1 MKETNYFS
9 LYIYIYIFILAKS
22 ASMCAGW
29 AFWVWLDYCSQF
41 QEACWKSN
49 LLYICMYTIIII
61 IIIIY
66 GKKSPSFW
74 KFYFPYKN
82 SNPRMLRSLDW
93 KKEKLLPP
101 TMCDV
106 WTFGFPSMET
116 LWTVETTN
124 MSLPWMAT
132 QVAMFYFW
140 RFRNIFG
147 QGLVVVSINLP
158 H

>member
-1 MKETNYFS
+1 
-9 LYIYIYIFILAKS
+9 
-22 ASMCAGW
+22 
-29 AFWVWLDYCSQF
+29 
-41 QEACWKSN
+41 
-49 LLYICMYTIIII
+49 
-61 IIIIY
+61 
-66 GKKSPSFW
+66 
-74 KFYFPYKN
+74 
-82 SNPRMLRSLDW
+82 
-93 KKEKLLPP
+93 
-101 TMCDV
+101 
-106 WTFGFPSMET
+106 MET